1 MLNYKLNKTPLYL
14 MPTPAGA
21 YYCAAGQDEN
31 PVQKFIKQ
39 LLTDDA
45 SPLLSPDNLSQLM
58 SLDSEDDC
66 MEMLAHLQKLGW
78 VQGLEQPM
86 QAPTERLEAILPDL
100 LSELSVTGK
109 ALLADEQGFYLA
121 SSGFPH
127 ETAEELSGLSAHIA
141 TLHDRYQG
149 VLKNNLGE
157 GSSAWGLI
165 NAAGNAQV
173 GFWPLY
179 IGSHRF
185 ALILGGVPQL
195 NRSALTM
202 LVWALNMR
210 YGVAG

>member
-31 PVQKFIKQ
+31 PAQKFIKQ

-45 SPLLSPDNLSQLM
+45 SPRLNSENLSQLM
-58 SLDSEDDC
+58 NLDSEDDN
-66 MEMLAHLQKLGW
+66 MAMLLHLQKLGW
-78 VQGLEQPM
+78 IQGLEQPM
-86 QAPTERLEAILPDL
+86 QAPSERLETILPDL
-100 LSELSVTGK
+100 LSELSATGK

-127 ETAEELSGLSAHIA
+127 ETAEELSGLSANIS
-141 TLHDRYQG
+141 TLHERYQG

-165 NAAGNAQV
+165 DAAGNAHI

-179 IGSHRF
+179 IGRHRF
-185 ALILGGVPQL
+185 ALVLSGVAQL
-195 NRSALTM
+195 NRPALTK

-210 YGVAG
+210 YGDAA